1 MKGMAIDVRNTMH
14 VKCTF
19 KMYHHYLVKHR
30 ILSCDQSLMQGIN
43 YSIYSYSMHALC
55 MKPNN
60 ATMWEWHKQ
69 KPHSIKVAESILLSI
84 G

>member
-14 VKCTF
+14 VKCAF

-43 YSIYSYSMHALC
+43 YSIQENKKH
-55 MKPNN
+55 
-60 ATMWEWHKQ
+60 
-69 KPHSIKVAESILLSI
+69 
-84 G
+84 